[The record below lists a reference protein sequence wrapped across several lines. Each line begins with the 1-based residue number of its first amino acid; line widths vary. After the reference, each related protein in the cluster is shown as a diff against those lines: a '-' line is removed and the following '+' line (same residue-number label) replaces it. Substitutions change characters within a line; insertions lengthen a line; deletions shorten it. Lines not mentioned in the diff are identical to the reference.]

1 MSAGPRTSQPSAGQ
15 PGARRAGAQ
24 PQPPWLWPAVGLGV
38 ALVVLGVGYV
48 LTAAP
53 SNESLPSSY
62 GRRRGKDYANSAA
75 GTSVLAEMFKA
86 AGHRVTTFTRL
97 TPKLKDSDVIV
108 WAPDDFQPPGTE
120 QREFLENWL
129 SEGDG
134 GRVIVYI
141 GRDYDAAS
149 AYWAKVRP
157 SSPEEDA
164 AETQRRLA
172 RAKAEY
178 AAARAKMPAKKYA
191 RWFTAKRDAKRRDIR
206 SLQGPWSTGIDAKKC
221 EIVLAGRLDL
231 PAQADKGTG
240 DPELPTKFTPLLTSE
255 GDTLAFR
262 VENEADWNDGQVIVV
277 ANGSWLLN
285 YPLVN
290 HEHRKLAARLVNE
303 CGLPGNVA
311 FLESFPGGPPVHDKE
326 PTGNSAT
333 LALMDVWPLNAI
345 VIHLTILGIIF
356 CLARSPIFGRPREL
370 STESAA
376 DFGKHVTALGALLA
390 RTKDRAY
397 AQSRL
402 QQYRE
407 LAKRDSGKSHLKTK

>member
-1 MSAGPRTSQPSAGQ
+1 MSTAARSSQPAASPSGTRR
-15 PGARRAGAQ
+15 PGA
-24 PQPPWLWPAVGLGV
+24 PPPPWLWPAFGIGV
-38 ALVVLGVGYV
+38 ALLVLLAGYA
-48 LTAAP
+48 LTATR

-62 GRRRGKDYANSAA
+62 GRRRGRDFANSAS
-75 GTSVLAEMFKA
+75 GTVVLGEMFKA

-97 TPKLKDSDVIV
+97 TPKLNETDVIV
-108 WAPDDFQPPGTE
+108 WAPDDFEPPGSQ

-129 SEGDG
+129 YEGD

-149 AYWAKVRP
+149 AYWAKVQP
-157 SSPEEDA
+157 NSPEHDA
-164 AETQRRLA
+164 GEIRRRLA
-172 RAKAEY
+172 RAKADF

-206 SLQGPWSTGIDAKKC
+206 SLQGPWADGIDAKKC
-221 EIVLAGRLDL
+221 EIVLAGRLDV
-231 PAQADKGTG
+231 PAQADKGAG
-240 DPELPTKFTPLLTSE
+240 DPDLPEKFEPLLVSE

-262 VENEADWNDGQVIVV
+262 VENGDAWNGGQVIVV

-311 FLESFPGGPPVHDKE
+311 FLESFPEGPPVSDKE
-326 PTGNSAT
+326 PAGNSAT

-345 VIHLTILGIIF
+345 VIHLTILGIVF

-370 STESAA
+370 PTETAA
-376 DFGKHVTALGALLA
+376 DFGKHVTALGELLA

-397 AQSRL
+397 AQGRL
-402 QQYRE
+402 HQYRE
-407 LAKRDSGKSHLKTK
+407 LAKRDSGKSHLKRK